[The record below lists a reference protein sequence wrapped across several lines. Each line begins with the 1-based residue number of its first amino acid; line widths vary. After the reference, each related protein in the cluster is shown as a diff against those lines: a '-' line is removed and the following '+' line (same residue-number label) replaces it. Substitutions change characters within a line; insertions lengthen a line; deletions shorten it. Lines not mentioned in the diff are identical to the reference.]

1 MKLRFRWYR
10 PGLRWQRLSL
20 SIYIYI
26 YVYMYTYIQQSWR
39 LCFFRS
45 VLRGFGL
52 TRRRGCSAERK
63 QRGGFN
69 GSATAASACPAFID
83 FRQVLIDLHR
93 LRLRRPVTS
102 ECNRSP
108 PPHIFTAYLFGIV
121 SMCVFAGKRSLKPRK
136 NLLFFKVDERPVTCK
151 CNRFP

>member
-1 MKLRFRWYR
+1 MVFHRFQELEWWDLV
-10 PGLRWQRLSL
+10 GVADGSCGSELGG
-20 SIYIYI
+20 I
-26 YVYMYTYIQQSWR
+26 
-39 LCFFRS
+39 
-45 VLRGFGL
+45 RGFSFEL
-52 TRRRGCSAERK
+52 IPLSNTTCIRK
-63 QRGGFN
+63 VCVGFN
-69 GSATAASACPAFID
+69 GSATAASACLKFID

-121 SMCVFAGKRSLKPRK
+121 SMCVFAGKRSLKPGK
-136 NLLFFKVDERPVTCK
+136 NLLFLKVDERPVTCI